1 MRLVAILVYRLAIPA
16 IQRRAERYVSF
27 MAVDREQ
34 EFHGAMVNIYQ
45 VAKRDLHYNATRF
58 IQMVAEQGGVGA
70 ARQLLHASTVSDGFS
85 TLWLAKRLDLSVEA
99 HVIRPEYAELFTAE
113 ERNIAQ
119 RRLEEYG
126 YRP

>member
-1 MRLVAILVYRLAIPA
+1 
-16 IQRRAERYVSF
+16 
-27 MAVDREQ
+27 MAVEREQ
-34 EFHGAMVNIYQ
+34 QFHEAMVNIYQ

-70 ARQLLHASTVSDGFS
+70 ARQLLHASSVSDGFT

-99 HVIRPEYAELFTAE
+99 HVLRPEYSELFTAE

-119 RRLEEYG
+119 GRLDAYG

>member
-1 MRLVAILVYRLAIPA
+1 
-16 IQRRAERYVSF
+16 
-27 MAVDREQ
+27 MAVEREQ
-34 EFHGAMVNIYQ
+34 QFHEAMVNIYQ

-70 ARQLLHASTVSDGFS
+70 ARQLLHASSVSDGFT

-99 HVIRPEYAELFTAE
+99 HVVRPEHAELFTAE
-113 ERNIAQ
+113 ERSIAQ
-119 RRLEEYG
+119 RRLDEYG